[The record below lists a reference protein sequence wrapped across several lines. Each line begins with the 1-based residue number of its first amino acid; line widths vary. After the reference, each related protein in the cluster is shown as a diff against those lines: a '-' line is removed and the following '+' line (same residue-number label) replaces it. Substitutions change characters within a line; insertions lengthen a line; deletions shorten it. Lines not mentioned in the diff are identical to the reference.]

1 MVLQG
6 NLKSKYIWK
15 DKDINVGS
23 GGYLGPPV
31 GRGGPPAIPHGSVV
45 LKPPSIMPDGLTGF
59 IMVLLYTMLWEKKQ
73 WEIFL
78 RQNLIWLIFNC
89 NIVLLGGGA
98 SYGYV
103 DGKETKTTK
112 H

>member
-1 MVLQG
+1 MRKYQRGWTRSYAVNQCLINFHFLKTLGTFIILCKVMVLQG

-59 IMVLLYTMLWEKKQ
+59 IMVSF
-73 WEIFL
+73 I
-78 RQNLIWLIFNC
+78 II
-89 NIVLLGGGA
+89 
-98 SYGYV
+98 
-103 DGKETKTTK
+103 
-112 H
+112 

>member
-6 NLKSKYIWK
+6 NFKSKYIWK

-45 LKPPSIMPDGLTGF
+45 LKPPSIMPDGLTEF
-59 IMVLLYTMLWEKKQ
+59 IMVSFIIIWNYLSEKSIHK
-73 WEIFL
+73 
-78 RQNLIWLIFNC
+78 
-89 NIVLLGGGA
+89 
-98 SYGYV
+98 S
-103 DGKETKTTK
+103 K
-112 H
+112 